1 MGKERKNS
9 NALILFSA
17 LLACESK
24 LILFILVFP
33 LIEKRS
39 HFCYSEKW
47 MKLFSLPKDKAKK
60 PARRKLIKE
69 DMLLA
74 QRIKQF
80 RKERGL
86 TQEELSDILGM
97 NTLYI
102 TQVEAK
108 QQGVSL
114 PMVYRIAKVLNVP
127 LSELFSF

>member
-1 MGKERKNS
+1 
-9 NALILFSA
+9 
-17 LLACESK
+17 
-24 LILFILVFP
+24 
-33 LIEKRS
+33 
-39 HFCYSEKW
+39 
-47 MKLFSLPKDKAKK
+47 MKLFSLPKDKAKANR
-60 PARRKLIKE
+60 PARRKLAKE
-69 DMLLA
+69 DVLLTE
-74 QRIKQF
+74 RIKQL

-127 LSELFSF
+127 LRELFSF

>member
-9 NALILFSA
+9 NSLILFSA

-114 PMVYRIAKVLNVP
+114 PMVYRIAKVLNIP
-127 LSELFSF
+127 LRALFSS

>member
-9 NALILFSA
+9 NSLIIFSA
-17 LLACESK
+17 LLACSRK

-33 LIEKRS
+33 LIEKHY
-39 HFCYSEKW
+39 HFCYSKEW

-60 PARRKLIKE
+60 PARRKMAKE
-69 DMLLA
+69 DVHLA
-74 QRIKQF
+74 ERIKQL

-97 NTLYI
+97 NVLYI

-114 PMVYRIAKVLNVP
+114 PMVYRIAKVFHVP
-127 LSELFSF
+127 LRELFSF

>member
-1 MGKERKNS
+1 M
-9 NALILFSA
+9 
-17 LLACESK
+17 
-24 LILFILVFP
+24 FP
-33 LIEKRS
+33 LIEKHG
-39 HFCYSEKW
+39 HFCYALVW

-60 PARRKLIKE
+60 PARRKLTKE
-69 DMLLA
+69 DVLLA
-74 QRIKQF
+74 QRIAQL

-97 NTLYI
+97 NALYI

-127 LSELFSF
+127 LKELFSF